1 MKVTAI
7 TLPWKSARLTGMP
20 SCEVRVNGGA
30 GAIRGSGCV
39 SGMLT
44 ALSRGCASISD
55 ASSNNV
61 RTTAVR
67 MISALQLALEFVHEA
82 PVRSFGNDLVRIRLD
97 HAAFAQ
103 PQRVEPDRVFGIV
116 IAPFVIGHV
125 IQRLQCVV
133 VASREPA
140 VDHPSCGA
148 CRIACAQVGR
158 LEDRPQDALSGDG
171 VGPDEVAIGGEH
183 AAKILRPRAVDGTV
197 DDHAPDAAGAQ
208 L

>member
-1 MKVTAI
+1 MKVTAT
-7 TLPWKSARLTGMP
+7 TLPRKSARLTCAP
-20 SCEVRVNGGA
+20 SCEVKVNAGA
-30 GAIRGSGCV
+30 GAICGSGC
-39 SGMLT
+39 SSEMRS
-44 ALSRGCASISD
+44 AASRGHASISN

-67 MISALQLALEFVHEA
+67 MISALQLALEFVHET
-82 PVRSFGNDLVRIRLD
+82 PVRSFCNDLVGIRLD

-140 VDHPSCGA
+140 VDHPSCSA

-158 LEDRPQDALSGDG
+158 LEDRPQDAISGDG
-171 VGPDEVAIGGEH
+171 VGPDE
-183 AAKILRPRAVDGTV
+183 
-197 DDHAPDAAGAQ
+197 
-208 L
+208 